1 MKEVTSALYNL
12 LSHRKAYMLKHRL
25 RSSKLEISM
34 EIYDNI
40 TWMDLMPLKVN
51 NINNDINLDLLD

>member
-1 MKEVTSALYNL
+1 
-12 LSHRKAYMLKHRL
+12 MLKHRL

>member
-12 LSHRKAYMLKHRL
+12 FCHRKAYMLKHRL

>member
-12 LSHRKAYMLKHRL
+12 LSHRKAYMPKHRL

-51 NINNDINLDLLD
+51 NINNYINLDLLD

>member
-1 MKEVTSALYNL
+1 
-12 LSHRKAYMLKHRL
+12 MLKHRL

-51 NINNDINLDLLD
+51 NINNYINLDLLD